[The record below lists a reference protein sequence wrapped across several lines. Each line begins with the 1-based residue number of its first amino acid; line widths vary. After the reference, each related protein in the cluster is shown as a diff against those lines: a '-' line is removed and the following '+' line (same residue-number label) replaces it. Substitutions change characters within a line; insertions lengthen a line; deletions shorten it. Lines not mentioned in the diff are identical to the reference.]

1 MVANSTI
8 LRVEIVILTFT
19 FSVVRTVEGRELV
32 NQGIDVV
39 VIHAVN
45 VVVVVVDVV
54 AIGTRGNRVVFDDL
68 RRCPIV
74 VGVGRD
80 ISAREYKSRRIP
92 LATVGRGLLRLRVFT
107 GTCRRERLIHLVV
120 ASGQGL
126 LL

>member
-1 MVANSTI
+1 MRRVANSTI
-8 LRVEIVILTFT
+8 LRVEIVVLTFT

-39 VIHAVN
+39 VIHAV
-45 VVVVVVDVV
+45 VVVVYVV

-80 ISAREYKSRRIP
+80 ISARVYKSRRIP

-107 GTCRRERLIHLVV
+107 GTCCRKRLIHLIV